1 MCVTARCIH
10 RSQTYLFQHT
20 SGTSLHPSVHVGK
33 FRLKAG
39 WHRCRK
45 KLESRNISGGRGGVE
60 VTEVM
65 LRNMLSSTGYLR
77 KDNSCLSESSYCR
90 LYTAM
95 LEEYMQFLKIL
106 MEACYATLSTLF
118 YLFRFPVIPYSSNAL
133 IKATASLTYSI
144 QPKRANPCAASPKC
158 QMIQSRATP

>member
-1 MCVTARCIH
+1 MCVTVCCIH
-10 RSQTYLFQHT
+10 RSQTCLFQHT

-45 KLESRNISGGRGGVE
+45 ELENRNISGGLGGVE

-65 LRNMLSSTGYLR
+65 LRNMLSSTGYKR

-95 LEEYMQFLKIL
+95 LEEYIQFLKIL
-106 MEACYATLSTLF
+106 MEGRYTALSTLF
-118 YLFRFPVIPYSSNAL
+118 YLFCFLVISYGSSVL
-133 IKATASLTYSI
+133 IKATANLTNSV
-144 QPKRANPCAASPKC
+144 QQK
-158 QMIQSRATP
+158 